1 MYDTLVG
8 IKTSSAY
15 APPELVK
22 ARLKH
27 GFGKGTVVASES
39 FDIWSLG
46 VVLYELCAGR
56 TLFAQDISND
66 EIVESADT
74 ARICVWGTISDEEL
88 QPVFSD
94 PEVAKMLHHSVIAD
108 AKHLIRWCLKGRPSE
123 RPTISQVQSHRFVT
137 RGAEVPTP
145 LPPKYHLFMS
155 HVQVDASGTVGT
167 LYFSFRKF
175 GIHSWLDMHQ
185 LAELTRTFTST
196 LTRCLRV
203 FSEILRCG
211 RSRPH
216 AARCP

>member
-1 MYDTLVG
+1 MKCISSLRKAGLCHGDIKQRNILRLVKLDTVQWILCDMDASAMYDTLVG

-108 AKHLIRWCLKGRPSE
+108 AKHLIRWCLKGDPTARP
-123 RPTISQVQSHRFVT
+123 RQPPPPTQVRQSWKYQDLGVT
-137 RGAEVPTP
+137 WA
-145 LPPKYHLFMS
+145 HLLHM
-155 HVQVDASGTVGT
+155 
-167 LYFSFRKF
+167 
-175 GIHSWLDMHQ
+175 
-185 LAELTRTFTST
+185 
-196 LTRCLRV
+196 
-203 FSEILRCG
+203 
-211 RSRPH
+211 
-216 AARCP
+216 